1 MRKIHRISGAQG
13 AGILDGWSMP
23 VGSNEFARVNVIY
36 GGNGSGKSTLARV
49 FAQMTGQD
57 PTDVCVQ
64 LDVSGPDGKTRRV
77 IDRTDHFWSRVRV
90 FNKEFVDRNLLFDV
104 EGRSDA
110 LPLLVLGEPNVER
123 DKRLAEINSRLEAIP
138 SDLSEAQ
145 KASSEATRAANKL
158 ATDTARTIGQE
169 LQPAGGRYEP
179 RKYDARRV
187 KEGLLSVDAS
197 TDKRSDPE
205 MTADLRVVQGQRM
218 EPVDLIQQVAFDLRP
233 LEEQVSEVLGQTI
246 TSTPLEELVGESDA
260 EQWVQRG
267 LQLHEHRDEC
277 IFCANPVTLE
287 RRRVLENHFDESFRR
302 HQERLSALDGRLEL
316 EHAAVAASA
325 ASTPDRA
332 SLYSDL
338 HDDYDEG
345 RQLHEKAVAAYQE
358 RIVSLRDALVEKRAS
373 PFSAVCLSD
382 LPGCAEVTFEH
393 INESLERHNARSADY
408 QQAVVA
414 AARRIEFGRLAFI
427 RDTYRELQ
435 ERAETNSELDEE
447 LQAEQKRLQ
456 DERTSLS
463 VAELDAAPLAEE
475 LTRDVAGLLGRDELV
490 FASQDGKYS
499 IERHGEP
506 ATSLSE
512 GERTAISLL
521 YFLCS
526 LRDEKT
532 KDLDATVVID
542 DPVSSL
548 DQEILVGA
556 SSHLWSALVGN
567 GAKHQVLLLTHSFE
581 LFRMWSNQLDRLPDK
596 VKKLCPYS
604 IYELRGRYT
613 ERPDGS
619 ARRSPV
625 LLSWTDKRLR
635 SKLRSQYHYLF
646 WRIADVLREENLDGD
661 LAKEMEATAVIPNA
675 ARQMLEAFLAFK
687 YPSKIGD
694 FEGSMRHAFQTRS
707 VTDPLRQRIT
717 RFVHRQS
724 HNEEANIDRPVGI
737 GESITVLRSVFEF
750 IEAVDADHFSE
761 MCAALKLSPSVV
773 LSRPAV
779 AVS

>member
-1 MRKIHRISGAQG
+1 MRKIHKITGSQS
-13 AGILDGWSMP
+13 AGFLDGWSMP
-23 VGSNEFARVNVIY
+23 VGAKDFARINVIY
-36 GGNGSGKSTLARV
+36 GGNGSGKSTLTRV
-49 FAQMTGQD
+49 FAKMAGQD
-57 PTDVCVQ
+57 LTDVGVQ
-64 LDVSGPDGKTRRV
+64 VDVSEPDGTTHRV
-77 IDRTDHFWSRVRV
+77 TDRADSFWSRVRV
-90 FNKEFVDRNLLFDV
+90 FDKDFVRRNLLFDV

-110 LPLLVLGEPNVER
+110 LPLLVLGEPNVKR
-123 DKRLAEINSRLEAIP
+123 DKRLAEINPRLEAIP
-138 SDLSEAQ
+138 SDLSKAR
-145 KASSEATRAANKL
+145 KASSEAARAANKL

-169 LQPAGGRYEP
+169 LQPAGGRYES
-179 RKYDARRV
+179 RRYDARRL
-187 KEGLLSVDAS
+187 KEALPSVDAES
-197 TDKRSDPE
+197 DIRSDAE
-205 MTADLRVVQGQRM
+205 TTADLRVVQGQRM
-218 EPVDLIQQVAFDLRP
+218 EPVELIQQATFDLRG

-246 TSTPLEELVGESDA
+246 TSTALDELVGDANA

-277 IFCANPVTLE
+277 LFCAHPVTPE
-287 RRRVLENHFDESFRR
+287 RRRTLEKHFDESFKRL
-302 HQERLSALDGRLEL
+302 QERVSALDRSLETQ
-316 EHAAVAASA
+316 HTAVAAPL

-332 SLYSDL
+332 RLYSDL
-338 HDDYDEG
+338 HDNYDKRMRLQEEAIAEYQARIASLRSDLAEKRTSPFSVIRLSALPGRAEVKFEQINELLEQHNARSGDY
-345 RQLHEKAVAAYQE
+345 QKAVAA
-358 RIVSLRDALVEKRAS
+358 
-373 PFSAVCLSD
+373 
-382 LPGCAEVTFEH
+382 
-393 INESLERHNARSADY
+393 
-408 QQAVVA
+408 A
-414 AARRIEFGRLAFI
+414 AWRIELGRLAVI
-427 RDTYRELQ
+427 ADTYRDSQ
-435 ERAETNSELDEE
+435 ERAQTKSELAER
-447 LQAEQKRLQ
+447 LQAEQERLEQ
-456 DERTSLS
+456 ERTRLLA
-463 VAELDAAPLAEE
+463 AELDASPLAEE

-499 IERHGEP
+499 IERHGKP

-526 LRDEKT
+526 LRDERT
-532 KDLDATVVID
+532 KDLNATVIID

-581 LFRMWSNQLDRLPDK
+581 LFRMWSNQLDRLPDY
-596 VKKLCPYS
+596 VKKSCPYS
-604 IYELRGRYT
+604 IYELRARYK
-613 ERPDGS
+613 ELPDGT
-619 ARRSPV
+619 ARRTPV

-635 SKLRSQYHYLF
+635 TKLRSQYHYLF
-646 WRIADVLREENLDGD
+646 WRIADVLLDEASDGD

-694 FEGSMRHAFQTRS
+694 FEGSMRRAFEEQS

-750 IEAVDADHFSE
+750 INAVDADHFEE
-761 MCAALKLSPSVV
+761 MCAALT
-773 LSRPAV
+773 LSRSSV
-779 AVS
+779 LG